1 MKHVLILLAVVLCCS
16 SVFADHAWDIVTGIS
31 EAEIKEV
38 AVDPTKVGVVYAS
51 SEKKMYRSEDSGKS
65 WTTVFTARGDG
76 NSINF
81 IAVSRKAIFVCTQKG
96 AFKSVNGKSKWKKV
110 FKGVGAEE
118 NNVSHMAFSQDGD
131 IYLGTR
137 GDFFI
142 SSDNC
147 VTWKK
152 DQDLSVRWIAFLDDH
167 VFLAA
172 ETGVYKG
179 RERNWKRVFVTA
191 VEESEHDSDET
202 DHAASAT
209 KPVNSI
215 VINKGKIY
223 LATDSG
229 IFISSDTGETWGT
242 FPSSGLLS
250 KKIKRLLFKDDLYA
264 ATDKGIFIFNDQDQS
279 WTALY
284 KGMSA
289 NKAYSLSID
298 NNKRIWVATD
308 KGLYNAKKPRSGLG
322 FFDKGDVFEDFD
334 YEPTIREVQEKA
346 IKYAEVHPDK
356 IKNWRERARLKPLL
370 PEVSVDYDKTI
381 NYDSGADR
389 YYTGPHDWGVSAKWN
404 LGDIIWNHDQTTI
417 DIRSKLMVQLR
428 DDILDETTRTY
439 FERRRLQVELELS
452 PPTDLK
458 NKMESALRVEE
469 LTADLDAM
477 TGGYF
482 SKSIK

>member
-1 MKHVLILLAVVLCCS
+1 MKHVLILLAVILCCS

-31 EAEIKEV
+31 EAEMKEV
-38 AVDPTKVGVVYAS
+38 AVDPTKVGVIYAS
-51 SEKKMYRSEDSGKS
+51 SEKKMYRSENSGES
-65 WTTVFTARGDG
+65 WTVVFTAREDG

-81 IAVSRKAIFVCTQKG
+81 VAVSRKAVFVCTERG
-96 AFKSVNGKSKWKKV
+96 AFKSIDGKSKWKKV
-110 FKGVGAEE
+110 FKGVGAKE
-118 NNVSHMAFSQDGD
+118 NNVSHVAFSRNGD

-137 GDFFI
+137 RGLFI

-147 VTWKK
+147 ATWKK
-152 DQDLSVRWIAFLDDH
+152 DQDLSVKWVAFLGDH
-167 VFLAA
+167 DFLAA

-179 RERNWKRVFVTA
+179 REGKWKRVFVTA
-191 VEESEHDSDET
+191 VEESEYDSDEA
-202 DHAASAT
+202 DYAATST

-215 VINKGKIY
+215 AIDKGKIY

-229 IFISSDTGETWGT
+229 IFTSSNTGETWGV

-250 KKIKRLLFKDDLYA
+250 QKIKRLLFKDDLYA
-264 ATDKGIFIFNDQDQS
+264 ATDKGIFIFNKKDQS

-298 NNKRIWVATD
+298 SNKRIWVATD
-308 KGLYNAKKPRSGLG
+308 KGLHNTKKPRPSLG
-322 FFDKGDVFEDFD
+322 FFDEGDVFEDFD
-334 YEPTIREVQEKA
+334 YEPTIREIQEAA
-346 IKYAEVHPDK
+346 IEYAEVHPDK
-356 IKNWRERARLKPLL
+356 IKNWRRGARMKPLL

-389 YYTGPHDWGVSAKWN
+389 YYTGPHDWGVSAKWD
-404 LGDIIWNHDQTTI
+404 LGEIIWNPNQTTI

-428 DDILDETTRTY
+428 DDVLDEITRTY
-439 FERRRLQVELELS
+439 FERRRLQIELELS
-452 PPTDLK
+452 PPTDIK